1 MCPIFISIQGFVT
14 MRKSFGLVTSFFR
27 SLFSTSMSMVDLSV
41 QKLFPLGWVFETAS
55 CSLKHL
61 MMQNCESAVALRK
74 MFASYSF
81 NTFKMS
87 YSKSILNWET
97 RFCEFCYIIVT
108 CNVLKKLAISFYI
121 FPQKPSHHNS
131 QLWENIW
138 FQSPSKVLFTKY
150 YYICMCKYMS

>member
-1 MCPIFISIQGFVT
+1 MKNYVCPIFISIQGFVT

-81 NTFKMS
+81 TISFKRCLIL
-87 YSKSILNWET
+87 KVLNWEN
-97 RFCEFCYIIVT
+97 RFCQFCYYNTQCIE
-108 CNVLKKLAISFYI
+108 KISKFFLLFSPKT
-121 FPQKPSHHNS
+121 FPPQFST
-131 QLWENIW
+131 LR
-138 FQSPSKVLFTKY
+138 
-150 YYICMCKYMS
+150 KYMIPKPFKSFVYKILLHMYV